1 MELNVSMDNDSL
13 AIPIDNPFH
22 MDMNAIMKKIEG
34 FVASKGNTL
43 DSLDIKGLLPRMVKG
58 IAGCESGCPADAKG
72 LVSAG
77 FMNFR
82 LKYVEGGILT
92 AEALTDD
99 GKKVSLKMFPD
110 F

>member
-34 FVASKGNTL
+34 FAASKGNTL

-58 IAGCESGCPADAKG
+58 IAGCESGCPVDAKG

-77 FMNFR
+77 FRNFR